1 MPSQSDVEYFA
12 RRLESE
18 RRMASEAMDGAA
30 RQLHIR
36 LACEYARR
44 TRKAGSCKVVS

>member
-1 MPSQSDVEYFA
+1 MLSQNDVEYFT

-30 RQLHIR
+30 RRLHIR
-36 LACEYARR
+36 LASEYARR
-44 TRKAGSCKVVS
+44 TRKAGSYKVIS

>member
-36 LACEYARR
+36 LASEYARR